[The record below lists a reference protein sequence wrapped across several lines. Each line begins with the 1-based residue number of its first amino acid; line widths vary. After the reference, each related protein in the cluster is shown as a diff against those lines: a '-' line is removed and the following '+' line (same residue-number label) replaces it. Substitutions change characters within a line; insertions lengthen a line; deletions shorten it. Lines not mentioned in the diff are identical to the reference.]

1 MPRARSPVFPQPS
14 ASHRLVAVTLAA
26 HTSPGSTTGVAEAG
40 HLARMSRL
48 ARLDLMDAV
57 ELLVARQALGSWN
70 LDPYTDDLTWI
81 TGSQR
86 SPAGTKSRL

>member
-1 MPRARSPVFPQPS
+1 M
-14 ASHRLVAVTLAA
+14 AVTLAA
-26 HTSPGSTTGVAEAG
+26 HTSPGSTTGLAEAG

-86 SPAGTKSRL
+86 SPAGTKSGL